1 MRARSIVL
9 ALLAVAGVAVGC
21 TSPEA
26 TRVQGGGPGA
36 DVGNRGRVV
45 QMHEGS
51 RPFEGTPRL
60 VGPVGMDRERIEPA
74 RTMDRLS
81 RQ

>member
-1 MRARSIVL
+1 MRARSIVI
-9 ALLAVAGVAVGC
+9 ALLAVAGIAVGC

-26 TRVQGGGPGA
+26 TRVRGGGPGA

-51 RPFEGTPRL
+51 RPYAGTPRL
-60 VGPVGMDRERIEPA
+60 VGPAGMQQIEPA

-81 RQ
+81 HQ